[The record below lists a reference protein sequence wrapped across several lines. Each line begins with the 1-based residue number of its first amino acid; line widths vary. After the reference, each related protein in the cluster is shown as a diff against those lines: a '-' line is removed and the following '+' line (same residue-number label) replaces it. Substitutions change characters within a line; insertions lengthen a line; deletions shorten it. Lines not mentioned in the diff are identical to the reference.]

1 MNKKKLGIF
10 ALGGTVCVAAAV
22 GYAVFGWHGM
32 GKVNSLKLDLS
43 RPDALIVTSS
53 LSTLPRDLLTIPLA
67 RDVLR
72 EDFLFYYE
80 QNEDRL
86 GLKGTLR
93 RIAYEHELGWGD
105 QLIRMVLD
113 EPAEVALWRDADGS
127 LKHFAIAVS
136 RNNLTR
142 LLEESGKI
150 ALKDSQMTVAGSL
163 TVDGD
168 KVPVYALAYAYKRTL
183 LLAAHGKRLVI
194 LSHPGMVYGGKE
206 GTDADSKAAEVVA
219 RMLADD
225 PKKQGAFRQQFQLEP
240 PSGAGHSV
248 AVKADFL
255 SFGYQPFFGAL
266 DALRF
271 DFSKGRWSTRAL
283 VDAARLKAGGYDSG
297 ALWPALPH
305 NPAAC
310 FALPADWAAMQP
322 VLDKLGKTS
331 SVPVAPLADQLD
343 GPAAVC
349 WYGSSRLY
357 TPLVVAT
364 RKQGAAGD
372 ALFASLYAAAV
383 GGAKSGE
390 IKKTAGQGGEQLWSR
405 SVATDIGE
413 QHPTL
418 AVSGRTVLF
427 SPDAALVE
435 QALAVGRKKAPA
447 IGDRLADPRHTVGLI
462 SPSALSDLIRKEAFD
477 VLPKAG
483 EPVLRAAADVHLV
496 PRLEA
501 LKKYPPYRLVLKTL
515 PASGAA
521 WEPVEWQAAE
531 R

>member
-10 ALGGTVCVAAAV
+10 ALGGAVCVAATI
-22 GYAVFGWHGM
+22 GYVAFGWHRM
-32 GKVNSLKLDLS
+32 GKVTGLKLDLAH
-43 RPDALIVTSS
+43 PDALIVTSS

-86 GLKGTLR
+86 GLKGALR

-127 LKHFAIAVS
+127 LKHFLIAVT
-136 RNNLTR
+136 RNTLAR
-142 LLEESGKI
+142 LLEESAKI
-150 ALKDSQMTVAGSL
+150 ALKDSQMTVADSL

-168 KVPVYALAYAYKRTL
+168 KVPVYALAYAHQRTL
-183 LLAAHGKRLVI
+183 LFAAHGKRLVI
-194 LSHPGMVYGGKE
+194 LSHPGMVYGGKD
-206 GTDADSKAAEVVA
+206 GSAADIVAA
-219 RMLADD
+219 MLADD
-225 PKKQGAFRQQFQLEP
+225 PRKQQAMRQQFNLEP
-240 PSGAGHSV
+240 QAGSSHSV
-248 AVKADFL
+248 AVKASFL

-271 DFSKGRWSTRAL
+271 DFNKGHWSTKAL
-283 VDAARLKAGGYDSG
+283 IDAGKLKAGGYDNR

-322 VLDKLGKTS
+322 VFDKLGEKS
-331 SVPVAPLADQLD
+331 PAPLTPLTGELS
-343 GPAAVC
+343 GPAALC

-357 TPLVVAT
+357 TPLLVAT
-364 RKQGAAGD
+364 RKPGAVNDELLAN
-372 ALFASLYAAAV
+372 LYAAAV
-383 GGAKSGE
+383 GNAKSGE
-390 IKKTAGQGGEQLWSR
+390 IKRTGSKGGEQTWQR
-405 SVATDIGE
+405 SVDTPIG
-413 QHPTL
+413 QQQPTL
-418 AVSGRTVLF
+418 AVSGTTVLF

-447 IGDRLADPRHTVGLI
+447 ISDRLADSSHTVGLI
-462 SPSALSDLIRKEAFD
+462 SPSALSDLIRKEAFEA
-477 VLPKAG
+477 LPAAR
-483 EPVLRAAADVHLV
+483 EPVLRAAADRHLV
-496 PRLEA
+496 PRLDA
-501 LKKYPPYRLVLKTL
+501 LKKYPPYRLVLKSL
-515 PASGAA
+515 PASGAG
-521 WEPVEWQAAE
+521 WQPVEWQALE